1 MKTADVLRAWSNE
14 NNYCAPRNDYYFNL
28 NPSMEAI
35 TTQAKKQGQKFL
47 MQLGRKL
54 PSNLNH
60 AKFWIKNG
68 CVFDLIGTHDIR
80 PFAAYCE
87 MIGFQPTFKFTKSQT
102 FVRLENVYD
111 FHTAIKQYF
120 NI

>member
-1 MKTADVLRAWSNE
+1 
-14 NNYCAPRNDYYFNL
+14 
-28 NPSMEAI
+28 MEAI
-35 TTQAKKQGQKFL
+35 TTKANKQGQKFL

-68 CVFDLIGTHDIR
+68 CVLDLIGVHDIR
-80 PFAAYCE
+80 PFAAYCD
-87 MIGFQPTFKFTKSQT
+87 MLGFEPTFKLTKSES
-102 FVRLENVYD
+102 FVRLENVYA